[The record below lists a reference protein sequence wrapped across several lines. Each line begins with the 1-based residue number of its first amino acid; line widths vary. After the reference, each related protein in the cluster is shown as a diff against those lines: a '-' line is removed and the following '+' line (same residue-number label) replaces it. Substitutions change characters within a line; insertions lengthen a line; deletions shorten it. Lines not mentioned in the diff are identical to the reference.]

1 MEPERFPGGKMK
13 SEQEL
18 HAGPKLT
25 AIAIS
30 GLRLVL
36 LLSLTATVVCLFGT
50 AYFGESRATLTL
62 PTGSLCIHRPGP

>member
-13 SEQEL
+13 SEREL
-18 HAGPKLT
+18 HAGSESI

-36 LLSLTATVVCLFGT
+36 LLSLTATVVCLLGA
-50 AYFGESRATLTL
+50 AYFGESRATVTL